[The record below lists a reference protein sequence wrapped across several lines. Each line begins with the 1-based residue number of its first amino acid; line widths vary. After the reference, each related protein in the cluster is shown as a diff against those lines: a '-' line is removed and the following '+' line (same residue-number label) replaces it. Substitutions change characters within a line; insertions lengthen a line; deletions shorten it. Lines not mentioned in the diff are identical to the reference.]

1 MATKPKSRQEA
12 RERRHRRVRTK
23 ISGAPDFPRLCVFR
37 SLHHIYAQLVDDT
50 THRTLLTVSSLSPE
64 VKARLASDKPKGK
77 IPVSRIVGQI
87 LATKA
92 KEQGLARA
100 RFDRG
105 GYLYHGRVR
114 AVAEGARE
122 AGLTI

>member
-1 MATKPKSRQEA
+1 MATKPKTRQES
-12 RERRHRRVRTK
+12 RERRHRRVRKK
-23 ISGAPDFPRLCVFR
+23 ISGTAEFPRLCVFR

-50 THRTLLTVSSLSPE
+50 THRTLMTVSSLSAE
-64 VKARLASDKPKGK
+64 VRGRLGSEKPKGK
-77 IPVSRIVGQI
+77 ISVSRIVGQI
-87 LATKA
+87 LAAKA